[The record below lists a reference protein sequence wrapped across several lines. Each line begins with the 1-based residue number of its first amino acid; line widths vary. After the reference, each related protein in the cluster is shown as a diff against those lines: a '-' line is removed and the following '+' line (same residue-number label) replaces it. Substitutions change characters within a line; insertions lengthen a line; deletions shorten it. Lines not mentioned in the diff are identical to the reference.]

1 MTLSSISGKRIWLTK
16 GSCSTQRGVC
26 MMCLLAKY
34 ISSSSFPFFYTLLL
48 FTVRLY
54 ENTNQKGEERNMLLD
69 GISIFV
75 DRNSFNDSFTHVVDD
90 CDMEIQGNILSSTLT
105 YVMFHK

>member
-1 MTLSSISGKRIWLTK
+1 
-16 GSCSTQRGVC
+16 
-26 MMCLLAKY
+26 
-34 ISSSSFPFFYTLLL
+34 
-48 FTVRLY
+48 
-54 ENTNQKGEERNMLLD
+54 MLLD

-75 DRNSFNDSFTHVVDD
+75 DRNSFNDSFTHVVYD